1 MASSKLEY
9 SRNLIIA
16 PWLAKELEREIPDLD
31 IYGSERKLLDF
42 AYRDL
47 ETYLEIENCEANFED
62 IEEFLDNGIQTDE
75 IQSFIKVWTK
85 QWLEKWR
92 QRVTLCQQMPQISL
106 SFLKIKNKATKIF
119 KEMEKQEEL
128 KKLVTQK
135 LINKGE
141 VCMAELIAENLI
153 VEEIAHRLKMNKGKH
168 SIDKV
173 ILDPLSIFQEI
184 IPRVNRLTERRT
196 PIIHLKLMIDI

>member
-9 SRNLIIA
+9 SRNPIIA

-42 AYRDL
+42 AYKDL
-47 ETYLEIENCEANFED
+47 ETYLELENCETNFED
-62 IEEFLDNGIQTDE
+62 IEEFVDNGIQTDE
-75 IQSFIKVWTK
+75 IQSFIKIWTR

-106 SFLKIKNKATKIF
+106 SFLKTKNKATKIF
-119 KEMEKQEEL
+119 KKMEKQEEL

-141 VCMAELIAENLI
+141 ICMVDLIAENLI
-153 VEEIAHRLKMNKGKH
+153 VEEIAQRLKLNEGRDP
-168 SIDKV
+168 IDKS
-173 ILDPLSIFQEI
+173 IFEPWSIFQELV
-184 IPRVNRLTERRT
+184 PRVNRLTERRT
-196 PIIHLKLMIDI
+196 PIIHLKLMMDI

>member
-168 SIDKV
+168 SIDKI

>member
-9 SRNLIIA
+9 SRNPIIA

-42 AYRDL
+42 AYKDL
-47 ETYLEIENCEANFED
+47 ETYLELENCEVNFED
-62 IEEFLDNGIQTDE
+62 IEESLDKDIQTDE
-75 IQSFIKVWTK
+75 IQSFIKIWTR

-106 SFLKIKNKATKIF
+106 SFLKIKNKAAKMF
-119 KEMEKQEEL
+119 KQMEKQEEL

-135 LINKGE
+135 LIKKGE
-141 VCMAELIAENLI
+141 ICMTELIAENLI
-153 VEEIAHRLKMNKGKH
+153 VEEIAHRLKTNKGIN
-168 SIDKV
+168 SLDKA
-173 ILDPLSIFQEI
+173 ILDPWSIFQQI
-184 IPRVNRLTERRT
+184 LPKVNRLTERKT

>member
-9 SRNLIIA
+9 SRNQIIT

-42 AYRDL
+42 AYKDL
-47 ETYLEIENCEANFED
+47 ETFLEIETSEANFED
-62 IEEFLDNGIQTDE
+62 IEEFLNKGIHTDE
-75 IQSFIKVWTK
+75 IQSFIKIWTR

-106 SFLKIKNKATKIF
+106 SFLKIKNKATKLF

-128 KKLVTQK
+128 KKLVIQK

-141 VCMAELIAENLI
+141 VCMSELIAENLI
-153 VEEIAHRLKMNKGKH
+153 VEEIAHRLKINKGRNPLDE
-168 SIDKV
+168 S
-173 ILDPLSIFQEI
+173 ILDPWSIFQELV
-184 IPRVNRLTERRT
+184 PRVNRLAERRT
-196 PIIHLKLMIDI
+196 PIIHLKLMMDL

>member
-9 SRNLIIA
+9 SRNPIIA

-42 AYRDL
+42 AYKDL
-47 ETYLEIENCEANFED
+47 ETYLELENCETNFED

-75 IQSFIKVWTK
+75 FQSFIKIWTR

-106 SFLKIKNKATKIF
+106 SFLKLKNKATKIF
-119 KEMEKQEEL
+119 KEMAKQDEL
-128 KKLVTQK
+128 KKLVKQK
-135 LINKGE
+135 LIKKGE
-141 VCMAELIAENLI
+141 ICMVELIAENLI
-153 VEEIAHRLKMNKGKH
+153 IEEIAQRLKTNKGKELL
-168 SIDKV
+168 DET
-173 ILDPLSIFQEI
+173 ILDPWSIFQELL
-184 IPRVNRLTERRT
+184 PRVNRLTERRT
-196 PIIHLKLMIDI
+196 PIIHLKLMMDS